1 MRLIS
6 PLRKNWIV
14 LEDIFGCHNRERDM
28 TTSAKKGQKLKDILE
43 CTEQNSSTHK
53 KDHLTESVNTK
64 AFQNFTYYQY
74 CVSVW
79 ISVYVVGRSMYE
91 YICVCM
97 HVESED
103 NFQVGSLLI
112 PWVLRTELRWSGLQ
126 QQAPLLSEPSH
137 WPIKAFVKRLSRI

>member
-6 PLRKNWIV
+6 PLRKNWTA

-28 TTSAKKGQKLKDILE
+28 TTNAKKGQKLKDILE

-79 ISVYVVGRSMYE
+79 MSVYVVGG
-91 YICVCM
+91 VCM
-97 HVESED
+97 SIYVYACMWRSED

-112 PWVLRTELRWSGLQ
+112 PWVLGTELRRSGLQ

-137 WPIKAFVKRLSRI
+137 WSIKAFVKRLSRI